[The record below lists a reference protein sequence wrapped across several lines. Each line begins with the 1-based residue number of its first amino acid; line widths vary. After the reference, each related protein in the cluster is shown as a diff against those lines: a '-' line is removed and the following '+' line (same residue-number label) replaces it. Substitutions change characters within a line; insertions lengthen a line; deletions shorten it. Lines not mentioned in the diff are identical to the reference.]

1 LTKEYTIEVNRVPI
15 RCPDEVTQKI
25 GFMTAVNANIPPSR
39 WTGRGSE
46 KFATEN
52 GMLVIGITADP
63 APRGATHTATNI
75 GVQAVAVA
83 NISTTEEWTAIGT
96 ETETAN
102 GTAERGTDW
111 NGPAAP

>member
-1 LTKEYTIEVNRVPI
+1 MHRIEIHLDADFLPV

-39 WTGRGSE
+39 WTGRWSE

-75 GVQAVAVA
+75 GNESAISVVRLVALF
-83 NISTTEEWTAIGT
+83 
-96 ETETAN
+96 
-102 GTAERGTDW
+102 
-111 NGPAAP
+111 